1 MKTAD
6 EMIKYLEE
14 NGFRRSAYAKH
25 MLKKRAQYIE
35 EQLGENE
42 YVMMCFVAQTVS
54 EDNGRTF
61 PSILFTPISFAYRD
75 ICFVALTNKRI
86 IQSSIK
92 NLFIHEKSIMVIE
105 LTYLNDISKHKKM
118 LSTTMVID
126 TINEKLSYIM
136 FNRYASITYKNFQ
149 IELSK
154 IRDKKNISD
163 NKKEETKN
171 IMEEESSFERVERKD
186 PKLAMTQVKELYEA
200 GLITKEK
207 YNEKMSEILNKI

>member
-92 NLFIHEKSIMVIE
+92 NLFIHEKSIIVIE
-105 LTYLNDISKHKKM
+105 LTYLNDISKHKK
-118 LSTTMVID
+118 LFATTMVID
-126 TINEKLSYIM
+126 TINERLSYIM
-136 FNRYASITYKNFQ
+136 FNRYGSITYKNFQ
-149 IELSK
+149 TELAK
-154 IRDKKNISD
+154 IRDKKNS
-163 NKKEETKN
+163 KELLEENKN
-171 IMEEESSFERVERKD
+171 IMEEESSFEKAEKKD
-186 PKLAMTQVKELYEA
+186 PKFAMSQVKELYEA
-200 GLITKEK
+200 GLITEEK
-207 YNEKMSEILNKI
+207 YNNKISEILNKI